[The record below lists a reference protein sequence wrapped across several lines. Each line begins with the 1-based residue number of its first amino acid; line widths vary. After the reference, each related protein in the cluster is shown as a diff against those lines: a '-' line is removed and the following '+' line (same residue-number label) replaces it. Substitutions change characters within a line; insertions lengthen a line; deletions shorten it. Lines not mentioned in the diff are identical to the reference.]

1 MQKNP
6 FTDHP
11 ATVGETYGEHL
22 VHASG
27 FGFAMLGGGI
37 VCLLHAIFPFLF
49 EKTGSKIITG
59 LHDRMVTNRVAAKN
73 RARAETYAGQDHQD
87 SRAVTAH
94 PIPF

>member
-1 MQKNP
+1 MRPNP

-27 FGFAMLGGGI
+27 FGFAMIRGGL
-37 VCLLHAIFPFLF
+37 VCLIHAVLPFLF
-49 EKTGSKIITG
+49 EKSGSRIITA
-59 LHDRMVTNRVAAKN
+59 LHDRMVTNRIAAKN
-73 RARAETYAGQDHQD
+73 RARAEEHTGNRQ
-87 SRAVTAH
+87 AVTAH